1 MRSHRSRGFTLVE
14 LLVVIAIIGVL
25 VALLLPAVQAA
36 REAARASQ
44 CKNNLRQ
51 LGVALHNYHD
61 TMNRLPSGWCTL
73 PEGSGHHHYQHS
85 HSHEVAPGWG
95 WTVGLLPFMEQNN
108 LYDSLHHGE
117 HIDASENQ
125 AARESVIKTLICPSD
140 PSGLTFVIGGG
151 GGHDHEEDGVHHH
164 SVDEGT
170 PLFRVSKSNYP
181 GVFGTSEIT
190 HGPAAGNGSFF
201 MNSSLT
207 MASFTDGLSN
217 TFVVGERHSKLG
229 GSLWQGVVEEANEP
243 LARILGVADHG
254 PNSPHHHFEDFTSAH
269 PAGVQFLAGDGS
281 VHRISNSI
289 SLEVFRALCTRAGGE
304 VASVP

>member
-1 MRSHRSRGFTLVE
+1 MRSRRSSGFTLVE

-36 REAARASQ
+36 REAARASS

-51 LGVALHNYHD
+51 LGMALHNYHD

-73 PEGSGHHHYQHS
+73 PEGSGSHFQ

-108 LYDSLHHGE
+108 LHDSLHHHE
-117 HIDASENQ
+117 HIDADENQ
-125 AARESVIKTLICPSD
+125 AARETIIKTLICPSD
-140 PSGLTFVIGGG
+140 PGDKTFIIGGG
-151 GGHDHEEDGVHHH
+151 GGHDHEEDGEHHH

-181 GVFGTSEIT
+181 GVFGTNELEDN
-190 HGPAAGNGSFF
+190 PAAGNGAFF

-207 MASFTDGLSN
+207 MANFTDGLSN
-217 TFVVGERHSKLG
+217 TFVVGERHSRLG
-229 GSLWQGVVEEANEP
+229 GSLWQGIVEEANEP
-243 LARILGVADHG
+243 MARILGVADHS
-254 PNSPHHHFEDFTSAH
+254 PNSPEHHFEDFTSAH
-269 PAGVQFLAGDGS
+269 PAGVQLLAGDGS
-281 VHRISNSI
+281 VHRVSNSI
-289 SLEVFRALCTRAGGE
+289 AIEVYRALCTRAGGE
-304 VASVP
+304 VVTMP